1 MGNVIEALP
10 EYDEFYDEYYST
22 VCPNCNENNVG
33 DEEPICGSCALDE
46 MATSHED
53 AGFEMWLGLE

>member
-1 MGNVIEALP
+1 MQFEN
-10 EYDEFYDEYYST
+10 DELFDTLYAT
-22 VCPNCNENNVG
+22 VCPNCNENSVG

-46 MATSHED
+46 YATSMDD